1 MELFIGLGLPIIL
14 LIGLTLFFMSD
25 GIPSWVHVFN
35 RDSSTLSDILCDEQS
50 IPNFDK
56 FQWDEVKKCLRDHA
70 KLAMNNDQEL
80 LRRNVVEEQSLQS
93 IATEIG
99 ISRERVR
106 QKVDRAKRY
115 LAAVLI
121 EHRDLVA

>member
-1 MELFIGLGLPIIL
+1 
-14 LIGLTLFFMSD
+14 
-25 GIPSWVHVFN
+25 
-35 RDSSTLSDILCDEQS
+35 
-50 IPNFDK
+50 
-56 FQWDEVKKCLRDHA
+56 
-70 KLAMNNDQEL
+70 MNNDQEL
-80 LRRNVVEEQSLQS
+80 LRRNVVEEQGLQS